1 MNHFENP
8 ASIHNTLNPVLWDQN
23 GNIKK
28 DVQVALLRIAKEY
41 WNFLSINTRVSDI
54 VVSGSQANYNYGPH
68 SDVDLHLIVDYSDV
82 NCDDMAVDEL
92 FKTKRDLWK
101 AEHNITIHDLPV
113 EVYVEDTAKPAVSST
128 YSLIKNTWIKKP
140 EKIAA
145 TPDIDR
151 IQRVVK
157 AWMVLFTVRLA
168 TKDLE
173 QIEQVK
179 DMLWAYRRKGLDVAG
194 EMGEPNLVFKVLR
207 NSGVTD
213 MLLTAIS
220 KLKDRK
226 LSLEER
232 N

>member
-1 MNHFENP
+1 
-8 ASIHNTLNPVLWDQN
+8 
-23 GNIKK
+23 
-28 DVQVALLRIAKEY
+28 
-41 WNFLSINTRVSDI
+41 
-54 VVSGSQANYNYGPH
+54 
-68 SDVDLHLIVDYSDV
+68 
-82 NCDDMAVDEL
+82 
-92 FKTKRDLWK
+92 
-101 AEHNITIHDLPV
+101 
-113 EVYVEDTAKPAVSST
+113 
-128 YSLIKNTWIKKP
+128 LIKNTWIKKP
-140 EKIAA
+140 KKIAA
-145 TPDIDR
+145 IPDIER